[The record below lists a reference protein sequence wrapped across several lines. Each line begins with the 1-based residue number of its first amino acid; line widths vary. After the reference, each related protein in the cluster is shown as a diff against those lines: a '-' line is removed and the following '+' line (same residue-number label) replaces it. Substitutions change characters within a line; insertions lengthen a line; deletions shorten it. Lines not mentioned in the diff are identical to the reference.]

1 MTMADFLETELSNC
15 LRMQVSDEGLS
26 SWQFTAT
33 SATSDW
39 LAGVDVS
46 IHVESPVWTQMVAH
60 VASLR
65 LKPDTIL
72 DLAAGPGE
80 PGCSLA
86 ARFPAATVT
95 VSDSVPAMT
104 SAASKRVR
112 ALGLSDRVK
121 VEQMDMR
128 DLSSV
133 ATASHDLV
141 TNCLG
146 LHLISPEDLVA
157 TLSQIARVLKPGGHL
172 IAVVWDDA
180 PLLEASLLAME
191 DITCRP
197 WPKAKMRCGG
207 DAMDSMWANAHLH
220 LARGHNSIH
229 PMPPTNLGTMD
240 DGPTAK
246 WWVEGPFS
254 LLGGPKGPLGQ
265 FAPDQLE
272 MLQESFRV
280 RFQSQGLV
288 NTRRELEYVQSR
300 RLLAVVKP
308 FQIKCV

>member
-1 MTMADFLETELSNC
+1 MTMANFHETELSNC
-15 LRMQVSDEGLS
+15 LRMQISDEGLS

-39 LAGVDVS
+39 LAGVDAS
-46 IHVESPVWTQMVAH
+46 IHVESPVWTQMVTH

-65 LKPDTIL
+65 RKPNTIL

-86 ARFPAATVT
+86 ACFPAATVT
-95 VSDSVPAMT
+95 VSDSVPAMI

-133 ATASHDLV
+133 ATESHDLV

-146 LHLISPEDLVA
+146 LHLISPEELVA
-157 TLSQIARVLKPGGHL
+157 TLSQITRVLKPGGHF
-172 IAVVWDDA
+172 IAVVWEDA

-191 DITCRP
+191 DITRRP

-207 DAMDSMWANAHLH
+207 GAMDSMWANAHLH
-220 LARGHNSIH
+220 VSRGHNTIH
-229 PMPPTNLGTMD
+229 PMPPTNLGSMD

-246 WWVEGPFS
+246 WWVDGPFS
-254 LLGGPKGPLGQ
+254 LLGGLKGPLGQ

-272 MLQESFRV
+272 MLQEYFRV
-280 RFQSQGLV
+280 RFQSHGLV
-288 NTRRELEYVQSR
+288 NARRELEYVQSR

-308 FQIKCV
+308 FQIKVR